1 MQMAKYYFIGTLL
14 PSLSFDAPPEISF
27 AELERLFRDNLTSKD
42 LEKTL
47 VIRRFYDILNLRALW
62 LEEEFDPRGEFTA
75 LELSETL
82 MSRAGLPDYV
92 YEFVDRYPKKEDRIR
107 HFPFLLAK
115 FFQSADRLNDPFLRR
130 YLNFE
135 RELRLVMTA
144 FRAKKL
150 GRDLSVELQYEDP
163 EEDLIA
169 QLLAQQEAK
178 TYEPPEKYKDL
189 KVLFD
194 KYGDNPLALQKA
206 LDKYRFETIENFV
219 DMADVFSIDRLLAY
233 FLQFMIVEKW
243 FELDKDKG
251 MRIVDTIVKENHD
264 HGTNG

>member
-1 MQMAKYYFIGTLL
+1 MAKYYFIGTLL
-14 PSLSFDAPPEISF
+14 PSLSFDSPPEISF
-27 AELERLFRDNLTSKD
+27 AELERLFRDNLTTKD
-42 LEKTL
+42 FEKTL
-47 VIRRFYDILNLRALW
+47 EVRRIYDILNLRALW
-62 LEEEFDPRGEFTA
+62 LEEEIDPTGELTA
-75 LELSETL
+75 LELSEAL
-82 MSRAGLPDYV
+82 VSHVGLPDYV
-92 YEFVDRYPKKEDRIR
+92 YEFIDRYQKNEDRIR

-115 FFQSADRLNDPFLRR
+115 FFQNTDHLKDLFLRR

-169 QLLAQQEAK
+169 QLLAQQDAK

-194 KYGDNPLALQKA
+194 KFGDNPLALQRA
-206 LDKYRFETIENFV
+206 LDEYRFETIENLV

-233 FLQFMIVEKW
+233 LLQLMIVERW

-251 MRIVDTIVKENHD
+251 MQIVDTIVKENHY
-264 HGTNG
+264 HETNG